1 MQLMVQP
8 QNLDSGQSM
17 KFTLRGFPEEPS
29 VVSALQNFYRGQ
41 NQQPRQFLIY
51 NTFDELIFSG
61 SVNESGQVASLEF
74 KDRRESADKFYR
86 EKMKREK
93 ED

>member
-1 MQLMVQP
+1 MQLFIVQT
-8 QNLDSGQSM
+8 QDIAGSVKLA
-17 KFTLRGFPEEPS
+17 LRGFPEEPS

-61 SVNESGQVASLEF
+61 SVNESGQVVSLES